1 MSVSE
6 IRPIAIEDELKH
18 SYLDYA
24 MSVIV
29 SRALPDVRDGLKPV
43 HRRVL
48 FAMHELGNDYNKAYK
63 KSARVVGDVIGK
75 YHPHGDYAVYE
86 TIVRMAQD
94 FSLRYQLVDGQGN
107 FGSIDGDSAAAM
119 RYTEVRMRKLTH
131 ELLADLEKDTVDWE
145 DNYDGSERIPQVMP
159 TRIPNLLVNGAAGI
173 AVGMAT
179 NMAPH
184 NMTEVVHAC
193 LAYADNPN
201 ISIEGLM
208 EHITGPDFPTGG
220 IIYGKSGI
228 VDAYRTGKGRLH
240 IRGKYHFEED
250 QKSGRTTIVFT
261 EIPYQVNKAKTIERI
276 AELVK
281 EKKLEGISELRDE
294 SDKEGMRIAIDL
306 KRGENAEVIVNNLFL
321 NTQLEN
327 SFSINMVCLDNGQP
341 KLMNLKDIIAAFI
354 RHRQEVVTRRTMF
367 ELRKARE
374 RGHILEGLTVALA
387 NIDAIIETI
396 KSSANPAEARERLQ
410 VGEWAA
416 GGVVALLE
424 KAGSVSVRPDE
435 IEGEDPNRPFGLD
448 GQVYRLSPAQVTAI
462 LELRLHRLT
471 GLEQDKLHA
480 EYSEILAQIAEL
492 TAILNDFNLL
502 MGVIREELAQV
513 LQQYGDAR
521 RTEIVESRIDFSR
534 EDLIPEEQ
542 VVLTVSQTGY
552 AKTQPLSDYAAQRRG
567 GRGKS
572 ATSMKEDDYV
582 QHLIVTSNHATVLC
596 FTDVGKVYR
605 LKVFEV
611 PQASRGA
618 KGRPMVNLLPLEAN
632 ETITA
637 ILPVIDAPKKFTE
650 RLADFRSYVKANA
663 AHLQTNAIIAAHYA
677 ELEAAFAELADG
689 DDLSDALR
697 VQLKQLGVELSATDL
712 DDEIIAEFASQAE
725 ALRKNFYVFMAT
737 ASGTVKRVELEQF
750 SNVRSNG
757 LRAIELNE
765 DDTLIG
771 VAITD
776 GEQQIM
782 LFSNEGKAIRFAET
796 DVRSMG
802 RAAKGVRGMRVSFG
816 SAQVEDVE
824 DAEVDSDDEDS
835 SDSALTSRIVS
846 LVVVPETGE
855 VLCAS
860 ANGYGKRTPVDDF
873 PTKKRGGK
881 GVIAIKTS
889 ERNGELVGA
898 VAIDES
904 KELMLISDGGTLV
917 RTRASEVAETGRN
930 AQGVRLIR
938 LGENE
943 TLVGVE
949 AIEAVEEEDDLLAE
963 ELNAESSETPVAADV
978 QAEDT
983 ALENN
988 QTESAS
994 DDQNSTD

>member
-75 YHPHGDYAVYE
+75 YHPHGDSAVYE

-396 KSSANPAEARERLQ
+396 KSSTNPAEARERLQ
-410 VGEWAA
+410 AGEWAA

-618 KGRPMVNLLPLEAN
+618 KGRPMVNLLPLDAN

-663 AHLQTNAIIAAHYA
+663 THIQTNAIIAAHYA

-765 DDTLIG
+765 EDTLIG

-824 DAEVDSDDEDS
+824 DVEVDGDDEDS
-835 SDSALTSRIVS
+835 SDSALISRIVS

-917 RTRASEVAETGRN
+917 RTRASEVAQTGRN

-949 AIEAVEEEDDLLAE
+949 AIEAVEEDEFVEAIE
-963 ELNAESSETPVAADV
+963 GAESLVAETDAVAETEQVEKDG
-978 QAEDT
+978 
-983 ALENN
+983 ENSV
-988 QTESAS
+988 EE
-994 DDQNSTD
+994 

>member
-75 YHPHGDYAVYE
+75 YHPHGDFAVYE

-410 VGEWAA
+410 AGEWAA

-618 KGRPMVNLLPLEAN
+618 KGRPMVNLLPLDAN

-663 AHLQTNAIIAAHYA
+663 THIQTNAIIAAHYA

-697 VQLKQLGVELSATDL
+697 VQLQQLGVELSATDL

-765 DDTLIG
+765 EDTLIG

-824 DAEVDSDDEDS
+824 DVEVDGDDEDS
-835 SDSALTSRIVS
+835 SDSALISRIVS

-917 RTRASEVAETGRN
+917 RTRASEVAQTGRN

-949 AIEAVEEEDDLLAE
+949 AIEAVEEDEFVEAIE
-963 ELNAESSETPVAADV
+963 GAESLVAETDAVAETEQVEKDG
-978 QAEDT
+978 
-983 ALENN
+983 ENSV
-988 QTESAS
+988 EE
-994 DDQNSTD
+994 